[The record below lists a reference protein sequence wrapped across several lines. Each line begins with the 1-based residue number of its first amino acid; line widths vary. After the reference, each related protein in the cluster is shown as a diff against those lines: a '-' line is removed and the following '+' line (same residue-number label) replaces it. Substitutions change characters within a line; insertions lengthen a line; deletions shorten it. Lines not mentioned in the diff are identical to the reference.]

1 MCPLNKNKFILPI
14 TIILTALI
22 VFVFTL
28 PIPVLAGAAADATV
42 SVATKAATTILALE
56 AILYALKTFLL
67 YMLAFSGSLL
77 DIAFNWN
84 LEAIPIQIP
93 IVINVWGVIRD
104 LVNSVFILLLLWI
117 AFTIIFNFEK
127 LGGKKYLVRI
137 IIAALLVN
145 FSLAFVTA
153 VFGFANYLALPF
165 RKAIGER
172 EVSEIIIK
180 NSRIHEVVDKLSQSG
195 VETIKQL
202 KAEAQQAS
210 QSSQTAAT
218 LNTTP
223 VVLAALGL
231 PPEANAQGAGGVLSR
246 ILSSIKTGGKY
257 TLKTTGAVLKRAPDL
272 ALALGSIAVS
282 GLIINAEYQNILN
295 LAIASFFLFLTTIAF
310 LIAAITLVGRLIA
323 IVFLSILSPLA
334 FLLFAV
340 PGGFAKKNWDTWL
353 EGVLKWAFYLP
364 AFYLFMYVSLMV
376 LKAGSDGIA
385 DLNGFSE
392 NVLVVLNL
400 SIFLVFLWASITLA
414 RKMGITVADTVLGYT
429 KALALPALGLATGG
443 LAMGAGAI
451 MRQPKMKEWVQEG
464 SKAVSQ
470 VPYVGAA
477 MRPVMRKTAEMYAKD
492 RKDVQ
497 DLAKQNE
504 HLGPEAKADLLRSYR
519 SVTPLNEKAASAMAK
534 ASLED
539 EKTAKLLT
547 PAEKQ
552 RAIELA
558 AKFDLHGDALKL
570 NPNLARKGLVTDA
583 VNDTDAMRRVIEK
596 VRPDEAGKWSKDSI
610 TPEVAAEMWKQFT
623 PSHIAQMQRN
633 NPDALT
639 KAMQYDA
646 TNAANSYLTPDS
658 MRQMRA
664 DTYRYLN
671 TNTLGVRP
679 PPELKTY
686 KPRELAREDAM
697 RAAESTTDKISNFAS
712 QKQRLTDQISDLQNK
727 AQRLQNIPGS
737 DKQIRKIREVDV
749 PGIQDK
755 IARLDEDITN
765 LRGTPI

>member
-1 MCPLNKNKFILPI
+1 MPSSYH
-14 TIILTALI
+14 TRWMW
-22 VFVFTL
+22 
-28 PIPVLAGAAADATV
+28 
-42 SVATKAATTILALE
+42 ILAL
-56 AILYALKTFLL
+56 FL
-67 YMLAFSGSLL
+67 
-77 DIAFNWN
+77 
-84 LEAIPIQIP
+84 
-93 IVINVWGVIRD
+93 GVP
-104 LVNSVFILLLLWI
+104 SP
-117 AFTIIFNFEK
+117 A
-127 LGGKKYLVRI
+127 
-137 IIAALLVN
+137 
-145 FSLAFVTA
+145 
-153 VFGFANYLALPF
+153 
-165 RKAIGER
+165 
-172 EVSEIIIK
+172 
-180 NSRIHEVVDKLSQSG
+180 H
-195 VETIKQL
+195 
-202 KAEAQQAS
+202 AEF
-210 QSSQTAAT
+210 
-218 LNTTP
+218 
-223 VVLAALGL
+223 
-231 PPEANAQGAGGVLSR
+231 GVLT
-246 ILSSIKTGGKY
+246 I
-257 TLKTTGAVLKRAPDL
+257 TLLATGAVLKIIRAVVAWILGFSANFLNQVFWITITRLPASMPGVIISWGVMRDIANSFFL
-272 ALALGSIAVS
+272 LILLWIALSIILNFEQLGGRKLLIRVIAVAMLINFS
-282 GLIINAEYQNILN
+282 LAMVTGLYAFTNAIAVTIASRMPQKPGDYIMNAGQLQSVFEKISQEGLADNQATYNATALESEMTTVMPIEEGAYQNIKDTMLASIGIESAQAWHTGTATCGLAVVGAFVSLGWLTPVAIGACALSAAGPLLAWALN
-295 LAIASFFLFLTTIAF
+295 VGDDAALLKETVWLGITIIFMLMATAVFLIGTIAIF
-310 LIAAITLVGRLIA
+310 TRFIMMAL
-323 IVFLSILSPLA
+323 LSILAPLA
-334 FLLFAV
+334 FLCHII
-340 PGGFAKKNWDTWL
+340 PGGFAEKHWKSWIDNLFKYAFFAPIFYMFLYVAFFMLKQIDAVSPVNDTGPL
-353 EGVLKWAFYLP
+353 DFNRFVIIVLAFG
-364 AFYLFMYVSLMV
+364 FML
-376 LKAGSDGIA
+376 AGA
-385 DLNGFSE
+385 K
-392 NVLVVLNL
+392 
-400 SIFLVFLWASITLA
+400 LA
-414 RKMGITVADTVLGYT
+414 RQTAGAVGDIAIGLGKTVGMF
-429 KALALPALGLATGG
+429 ALGGAAVG
-443 LAMGAGAI
+443 LAGGAGAI

>member
-1 MCPLNKNKFILPI
+1 MLKFKK
-14 TIILTALI
+14 IIKRLMPSSYHTRWMW
-22 VFVFTL
+22 
-28 PIPVLAGAAADATV
+28 
-42 SVATKAATTILALE
+42 ILAL
-56 AILYALKTFLL
+56 FL
-67 YMLAFSGSLL
+67 
-77 DIAFNWN
+77 
-84 LEAIPIQIP
+84 
-93 IVINVWGVIRD
+93 GVP
-104 LVNSVFILLLLWI
+104 SP
-117 AFTIIFNFEK
+117 A
-127 LGGKKYLVRI
+127 
-137 IIAALLVN
+137 
-145 FSLAFVTA
+145 
-153 VFGFANYLALPF
+153 
-165 RKAIGER
+165 
-172 EVSEIIIK
+172 
-180 NSRIHEVVDKLSQSG
+180 H
-195 VETIKQL
+195 
-202 KAEAQQAS
+202 AEF
-210 QSSQTAAT
+210 
-218 LNTTP
+218 
-223 VVLAALGL
+223 
-231 PPEANAQGAGGVLSR
+231 GVLT
-246 ILSSIKTGGKY
+246 I
-257 TLKTTGAVLKRAPDL
+257 TLLATGAVLKIIRAVVAWILGFSANFLNQVFWITITRLPASMPGVIISWGVMRDIANSFFL
-272 ALALGSIAVS
+272 LILLWIALSIILNFEQLGGRKLLIRVIAVAMLINFS
-282 GLIINAEYQNILN
+282 LAMVTGLYAFTNAIAVTIASRMPQKPGDYIMNAGQLQSVFEKISQEGLADNQATYNATALESEMTTVMPIEEGAYQNIKDTMLASIGIESAQAWHTGTATCGLAVVGAFVSLGWLTPVAIGACALSAAGPLLAWALN
-295 LAIASFFLFLTTIAF
+295 VGDDAALLKETVWLGITIIFMLMATAVFLIGTIAIF
-310 LIAAITLVGRLIA
+310 TRFIMMAL
-323 IVFLSILSPLA
+323 LSILAPLA
-334 FLLFAV
+334 FLCHII
-340 PGGFAKKNWDTWL
+340 PGGFAEKHWKSWIDNLFKYAFFAPIFYMFLYVAFFMLKQIDAASPVNDTGPL
-353 EGVLKWAFYLP
+353 DFNRFVIIVLAFG
-364 AFYLFMYVSLMV
+364 FML
-376 LKAGSDGIA
+376 AGA
-385 DLNGFSE
+385 K
-392 NVLVVLNL
+392 
-400 SIFLVFLWASITLA
+400 LA
-414 RKMGITVADTVLGYT
+414 RQTAGAVGDIAIGLGKT
-429 KALALPALGLATGG
+429 IGMFALGGAAVG
-443 LAMGAGAI
+443 LAGGAGAI

-519 SVTPLNEKAASAMAK
+519 SVTHLNEKAASAMAK

-671 TNTLGVRP
+671 TNTPGVRP

>member
-1 MCPLNKNKFILPI
+1 MLKFKK
-14 TIILTALI
+14 IIKRLMPSSYHTRWMW
-22 VFVFTL
+22 
-28 PIPVLAGAAADATV
+28 
-42 SVATKAATTILALE
+42 ILAL
-56 AILYALKTFLL
+56 FL
-67 YMLAFSGSLL
+67 
-77 DIAFNWN
+77 
-84 LEAIPIQIP
+84 
-93 IVINVWGVIRD
+93 GVP
-104 LVNSVFILLLLWI
+104 SP
-117 AFTIIFNFEK
+117 A
-127 LGGKKYLVRI
+127 
-137 IIAALLVN
+137 
-145 FSLAFVTA
+145 
-153 VFGFANYLALPF
+153 
-165 RKAIGER
+165 
-172 EVSEIIIK
+172 
-180 NSRIHEVVDKLSQSG
+180 H
-195 VETIKQL
+195 
-202 KAEAQQAS
+202 AEF
-210 QSSQTAAT
+210 
-218 LNTTP
+218 
-223 VVLAALGL
+223 
-231 PPEANAQGAGGVLSR
+231 GVLT
-246 ILSSIKTGGKY
+246 I
-257 TLKTTGAVLKRAPDL
+257 TLLATGAVLKIIRAVVAWILGFSANFLNQVFWITITRLPASMPGVIISWGVMRDIANSFFL
-272 ALALGSIAVS
+272 LILLWIALSIILNFEQLGGRKLLIRVIAVAMLINFS
-282 GLIINAEYQNILN
+282 LAMVTGLYAFTNAIAVTIASRMPQKPGDYIMNAGQLQSVFEKISQEGLADNQATYNATALESEMTTVMPIEEGAYQNIKDTMLASIGIESAQAWHTGTATCGLAVVGAFVSLGWLTPVAIGACALSAAGPLLAWALN
-295 LAIASFFLFLTTIAF
+295 VGDDAALLKETVWLGITIIFMLMATAVFLIGTIAIF
-310 LIAAITLVGRLIA
+310 TRFIMMAL
-323 IVFLSILSPLA
+323 LSILAPLA
-334 FLLFAV
+334 FLCHII
-340 PGGFAKKNWDTWL
+340 PGGFAEKHWKSWIDNLFKYAFFAPIFYMFLYVAFFMLKQIDAVSPVNDTGPL
-353 EGVLKWAFYLP
+353 DFNRFVIIVLAFG
-364 AFYLFMYVSLMV
+364 FML
-376 LKAGSDGIA
+376 AGA
-385 DLNGFSE
+385 K
-392 NVLVVLNL
+392 
-400 SIFLVFLWASITLA
+400 LA
-414 RKMGITVADTVLGYT
+414 RQTAGAVGDIAIGLGKTVGMF
-429 KALALPALGLATGG
+429 ALGGAAVG
-443 LAMGAGAI
+443 LAGGAGAI

>member
-1 MCPLNKNKFILPI
+1 MCPLNKNKFILQI

-272 ALALGSIAVS
+272 ALALGSNAVS

-310 LIAAITLVGRLIA
+310 LIAAITLVGSLIA

-376 LKAGSDGIA
+376 LKAG
-385 DLNGFSE
+385 
-392 NVLVVLNL
+392 
-400 SIFLVFLWASITLA
+400 
-414 RKMGITVADTVLGYT
+414 R
-429 KALALPALGLATGG
+429 
-443 LAMGAGAI
+443 
-451 MRQPKMKEWVQEG
+451 
-464 SKAVSQ
+464 
-470 VPYVGAA
+470 
-477 MRPVMRKTAEMYAKD
+477 
-492 RKDVQ
+492 
-497 DLAKQNE
+497 
-504 HLGPEAKADLLRSYR
+504 
-519 SVTPLNEKAASAMAK
+519 
-534 ASLED
+534 
-539 EKTAKLLT
+539 
-547 PAEKQ
+547 
-552 RAIELA
+552 
-558 AKFDLHGDALKL
+558 
-570 NPNLARKGLVTDA
+570 
-583 VNDTDAMRRVIEK
+583 
-596 VRPDEAGKWSKDSI
+596 
-610 TPEVAAEMWKQFT
+610 
-623 PSHIAQMQRN
+623 
-633 NPDALT
+633 
-639 KAMQYDA
+639 
-646 TNAANSYLTPDS
+646 
-658 MRQMRA
+658 
-664 DTYRYLN
+664 
-671 TNTLGVRP
+671 
-679 PPELKTY
+679 
-686 KPRELAREDAM
+686 
-697 RAAESTTDKISNFAS
+697 
-712 QKQRLTDQISDLQNK
+712 
-727 AQRLQNIPGS
+727 
-737 DKQIRKIREVDV
+737 
-749 PGIQDK
+749 
-755 IARLDEDITN
+755 
-765 LRGTPI
+765 